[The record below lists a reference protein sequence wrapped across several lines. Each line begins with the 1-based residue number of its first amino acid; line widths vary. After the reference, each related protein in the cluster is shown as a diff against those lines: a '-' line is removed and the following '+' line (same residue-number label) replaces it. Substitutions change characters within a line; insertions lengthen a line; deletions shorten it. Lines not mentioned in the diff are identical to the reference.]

1 MEPGHKDISIGPSF
15 YHLPLFSFQRSK
27 ARFEEAEFRPEKNG
41 QKISERVNLLLSPV
55 DRVNLFFGRCAEF
68 RRGFLL
74 AATIRIYNLYL

>member
-1 MEPGHKDISIGPSF
+1 MELGHKDISIGPSF

-55 DRVNLFFGRCAEF
+55 DRVNLF
-68 RRGFLL
+68 L
-74 AATIRIYNLYL
+74 AAAPSFAADFN